1 MKISENM
8 VQKIVAEE
16 LEKFLEANPDFR
28 KMMRTGAQAGAEAS
42 RDFKRNGVNAT

>member
-16 LEKFLEANPDFR
+16 LEKFLESNPDFR
-28 KMMRTGAQAGAEAS
+28 KMMSQHATSDAS
-42 RDFKRNGVNAT
+42 KAHDHKKNKMI